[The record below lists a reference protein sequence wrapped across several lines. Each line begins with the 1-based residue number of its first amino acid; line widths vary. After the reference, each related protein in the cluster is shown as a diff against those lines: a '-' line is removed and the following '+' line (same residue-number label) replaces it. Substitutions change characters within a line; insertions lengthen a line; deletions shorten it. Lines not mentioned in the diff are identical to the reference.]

1 MAEISGAMREYIR
14 SRYAPTAYAA
24 QLLDALEEV
33 EAERDKLIVW
43 KANAAPLLM
52 DAISMRT
59 ELESLRPK
67 AS

>member
-1 MAEISGAMREYIR
+1 MAEISASMREYIR

-33 EAERDKLIVW
+33 EAERDTLAIW
-43 KANAAPLLM
+43 KADAAPQLM
-52 DAISMRT
+52 DAIAMRT